1 MCHNSPI
8 LVSIGGNLPDLEG
21 RNSRFVCRMAA
32 ESLRSL
38 PSLRLI
44 SLSSWYVTDPIPAG
58 GPRYVNGIA
67 WLDGTAE
74 PAWLLHRLQMIEAV
88 AGRVR
93 SVANAPRVLDLDIV
107 AMGDLVRDAP
117 DPVLPHPRAH
127 LRRFVLEPLAELMPD
142 WVHPRLQR
150 SVRSLLDELPD
161 QGVERL

>member
-1 MCHNSPI
+1 
-8 LVSIGGNLPDLEG
+8 
-21 RNSRFVCRMAA
+21 MAA

-44 SLSSWYVTDPIPAG
+44 SLSSWYATDPIPAG
-58 GPRYVNGIA
+58 GPRYINGMA
-67 WLDGTAE
+67 WLHGTVKPE
-74 PAWLLHRLQMIEAV
+74 WLLRRLQMIESA

-93 SVANAPRVLDLDIV
+93 SVPNAPRVLDLDIV
-107 AMGDLVRDAP
+107 AMDDLVRDAP

-142 WVHPRLQR
+142 WVHPVLHRNVQ
-150 SVRSLLDELPD
+150 SLLAELPD